1 MNGNFS
7 TASVVQSQSV
17 VKYDQAGSK
26 VVQKTSTG
34 TQQTTEDKS
43 LSNLKVENLNIG
55 NLNDMSTQAEGKVNN
70 TTQSNF
76 SVKQFKQAPSMTASS
91 VDDLVKYIE
100 NKSATKSS
108 KKKKKIET
116 SNIVSTDQS

>member
-7 TASVVQSQSV
+7 TAQVAQNQSTI
-17 VKYDQAGSK
+17 KYDQAGSEI
-26 VVQKTSTG
+26 VQKTSTG

-55 NLNDMSTQAEGKVNN
+55 NLEHLGNAEGKVNN

-100 NKSATKSS
+100 NKSATK
-108 KKKKKIET
+108 
-116 SNIVSTDQS
+116 

>member
-17 VKYDQAGSK
+17 IKYDQAGSK

-55 NLNDMSTQAEGKVNN
+55 NLNDIS
-70 TTQSNF
+70 
-76 SVKQFKQAPSMTASS
+76 
-91 VDDLVKYIE
+91 
-100 NKSATKSS
+100 
-108 KKKKKIET
+108 
-116 SNIVSTDQS
+116 